1 MGSVSAQ
8 VYPRG
13 AGLPKCNA
21 VVVVNGFGFFTLLR
35 SVQNDRGGIDPRV
48 KHGNDGGKVSAQVY
62 PRGAGLPKCNAVV
75 AVNGFGFFT
84 LLRSVQNDRGGIDPR
99 IKHGN
104 DGGKVSAQVYP
115 RGAGLPKCNAVVA
128 VNGFGFFTLLRSV
141 QNDRGGIDPRVKHG
155 NDGGRQY
162 GVSPALRGMPVCLSS
177 TTALWYL
184 NPCPV
189 NDIIR
194 RGRTPWQIRK
204 TV

>member
-21 VVVVNGFGFFTLLR
+21 VG
-35 SVQNDRGGIDPRV
+35 
-48 KHGNDGGKVSAQVY
+48 
-62 PRGAGLPKCNAVV
+62 
-75 AVNGFGFFT
+75 
-84 LLRSVQNDRGGIDPR
+84 
-99 IKHGN
+99 
-104 DGGKVSAQVYP
+104 
-115 RGAGLPKCNAVVA
+115 A

-155 NDGGRQY
+155 DDGGKAVRGEQ
-162 GVSPALRGMPVCLSS
+162 VSPAQRGMPVCLSS